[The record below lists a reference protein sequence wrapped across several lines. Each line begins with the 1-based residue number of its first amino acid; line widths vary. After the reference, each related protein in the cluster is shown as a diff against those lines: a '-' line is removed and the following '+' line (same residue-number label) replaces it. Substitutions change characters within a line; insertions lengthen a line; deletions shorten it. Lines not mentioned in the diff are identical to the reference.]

1 MSGSNDSVTTK
12 YALIAGAALAL
23 GGTIYFIRSRR
34 KAIKSVVSPESFILN
49 RNTSWLSLSLNRLR
63 NISRLSLAS
72 EDHFAEHPEGP
83 NIGYNS
89 NNSWFSRDTSST
101 VIADKLDQL
110 HNGHMKGEKL
120 IIVMVGLPGRGK
132 TYIARKIARYLRWI
146 SYRTRGKVIIL
157 PSHQHF
163 SIYFLAFV
171 PFNVAFSL
179 AKYRLDRLG
188 TKTAEFFDPSNSS
201 NYQQRIGL
209 MTEALE
215 DALRYLQRG
224 GDVAIL
230 DGTNTTK
237 DRRQRIREKVEKWIG
252 LEENATLRGCEILWI
267 ESYSDSQEEE
277 EALTEAQIEELKAS
291 PDFLDKDDY
300 ENRLKMYSG
309 TYQSLEE
316 DEGSFIK
323 VPVRSW
329 ITSCLCDFHRVI
341 MFFMRSSAS
350 FSLVVNYWL
359 FPSFVISFLRSFNT
373 ANLDV

>member
-1 MSGSNDSVTTK
+1 MSVSNDSVTTK
-12 YALIAGAALAL
+12 YALIAGAAIAL

-146 SYRTRGKVIIL
+146 SYRTRGWKNIVIKL
-157 PSHQHF
+157 PSHQYSSSRCF
-163 SIYFLAFV
+163 DFAS
-171 PFNVAFSL
+171 FNAAFSL

-277 EALTEAQIEELKAS
+277 EALTETQIEELKAS

-300 ENRLKMYSG
+300 ESRLRMYSG

-323 VPVRSW
+323 VVE
-329 ITSCLCDFHRVI
+329 H
-341 MFFMRSSAS
+341 
-350 FSLVVNYWL
+350 
-359 FPSFVISFLRSFNT
+359 
-373 ANLDV
+373 